1 MIRHESI
8 DLTVSEKLAAVE
20 AEAAEAQ
27 RQEFTRTKK
36 TWRSKEVEEGPEEE
50 KHTEPRRACRIDGH
64 YLDVSYTI

>member
-27 RQEFTRTKK
+27 RQEFTRTNKRKHGEAKK
-36 TWRSKEVEEGPEEE
+36 SRKA
-50 KHTEPRRACRIDGH
+50 PRRRSTLSPDELAELMGI
-64 YLDVSYTI
+64 T